1 MSIDPRY
8 EDKKAYRE
16 RTRAAGNAR
25 SKAWARTAKGRFRGH
40 ANGAKR
46 RGIAFDFTFETW
58 LAWWGDDLDKM
69 GKLSE
74 QLCCARRGD
83 TGPYSPDNC
92 VKLPNAVNHKHRN
105 RRRMI
110 RGRV

>member
-16 RTRAAGNAR
+16 KSRAVMNTR
-25 SKAWARTAKGRFRGH
+25 SKVWMASPLGRFRGH

-46 RGIAFDFTFETW
+46 RGIEFLFTFETW
-58 LAWWGDDLDKM
+58 LTWWGSDLDRC
-69 GKLSE
+69 GRRSA

-83 TGPYSPDNC
+83 IGPYSPDNC
-92 VKLPNAVNHKHRN
+92 VKLLNRVNCKHRN
-105 RRRMI
+105 RRKLF
-110 RGRV
+110 GE